1 MLKYNILTKSSFI
14 YSSQLKS
21 MKNKDN
27 RFISRE
33 IWAWVYDTDFQ
44 YVQFKKMYLKCK
56 LKCRI
61 KEKTCCHRSFS
72 LEKLKF

>member
-44 YVQFKKMYLKCK
+44 YV
-56 LKCRI
+56 
-61 KEKTCCHRSFS
+61 
-72 LEKLKF
+72 